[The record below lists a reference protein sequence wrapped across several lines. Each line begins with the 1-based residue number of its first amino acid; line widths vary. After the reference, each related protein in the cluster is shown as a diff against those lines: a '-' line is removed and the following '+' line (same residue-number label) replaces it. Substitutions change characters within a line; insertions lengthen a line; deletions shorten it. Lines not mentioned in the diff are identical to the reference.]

1 MYRKL
6 VNALYLINIISQA
19 IFTLAI
25 PIALGFGV
33 SWLLVNYLCVGS
45 WIYALLITLGAISGF
60 VSMIKFVLS
69 AMNVLEHLEKER
81 EESKKTDK
89 TGNNNE

>member
-1 MYRKL
+1 MHKKFF
-6 VNALYLINIISQA
+6 NALYLINIISQA

-25 PIALGFGV
+25 PIGFGFLI
-33 SWLLVNYLCVGS
+33 SWLLVRFAGAPTWLFA
-45 WIYALLITLGAISGF
+45 IFITLGAISGF

-69 AMNVLEHLEKER
+69 AMAALERLENEQRER
-81 EESKKTDK
+81 KNNDK

>member
-1 MYRKL
+1 VYRKL

-33 SWLLVNYLCVGS
+33 SWLLVNHLCVGS
-45 WIYALLITLGAISGF
+45 WIYALLITIGAISGF

-69 AMNVLEHLEKER
+69 AMNALEHLEKER